1 MESHAQF
8 CISRSAS
15 QITSM
20 QYQQLSNDWSHEDR
34 EGGANKNDVASPPNP
49 THGPVTSLHLSPNLM
64 SESITREYSVSSLS
78 SSRGSDD
85 PLHPRD
91 GRYEPEHM
99 QSNSPL
105 LASGDIHDTRG
116 AETIDNRSGRIGQDG
131 HERPLQEE
139 ALQRT
144 SPSATWMPY
153 TLRWWYMCLVL
164 AATSALLATI
174 AALLAKSR
182 AESGIAA
189 DDNSS
194 SLLWGWRYTPTL
206 CKPAPLCELFVRHAL
221 TLSTFRCRY
230 LLSVDNNA
238 LR

>member
-1 MESHAQF
+1 
-8 CISRSAS
+8 
-15 QITSM
+15 M
-20 QYQQLSNDWSHEDR
+20 QYQPLPNDGAHE
-34 EGGANKNDVASPPNP
+34 EGRGEQYNKNVASHFSP
-49 THGPVTSLHLSPNLM
+49 THVAGTSLHLSSNSM
-64 SESITREYSVSSLS
+64 SDPSNTREYSVSSLN
-78 SSRGSDD
+78 SSRGSDN

-91 GRYEPEHM
+91 GRYKPEHM

-105 LASGDIHDTRG
+105 LASGDIHDARG
-116 AETIDNRSGRIGQDG
+116 VETIDNRSSRIRQDG
-131 HERPLQEE
+131 HEPPSSKQ
-139 ALQRT
+139 T

-206 CKPAPLCELFVRHAL
+206 CRPAPTCELLVRRAL
-221 TLSTFRCRY
+221 TLSTFRCCY
-230 LLSVDNNA
+230 LLSVDNDA

>member
-8 CISRSAS
+8 CISHSAS
-15 QITSM
+15 LNTSM
-20 QYQQLSNDWSHEDR
+20 QYQQLSNDWSHQDR
-34 EGGANKNDVASPPNP
+34 EGGANKNDVANPPHP
-49 THGPVTSLHLSPNLM
+49 THGPVASLHLSPNLM
-64 SESITREYSVSSLS
+64 SESNTREYSVSSMS
-78 SSRGSDD
+78 SSLGSGD
-85 PLHPRD
+85 PIHPRD

-105 LASGDIHDTRG
+105 LASENIHDARG
-116 AETIDNRSGRIGQDG
+116 VETIDNRSGRIGHAG
-131 HERPLQEE
+131 HEPPNSKQ
-139 ALQRT
+139 T

-153 TLRWWYMCLVL
+153 TLRWWYMCFVL

-174 AALLAKSR
+174 AALLAKSQ

-206 CKPAPLCELFVRHAL
+206 CRPAPTCGLLVRHAL
-221 TLSTFRCRY
+221 TLSTFRCCY
-230 LLSVDNNA
+230 LLSVDNDA
-238 LR
+238 L